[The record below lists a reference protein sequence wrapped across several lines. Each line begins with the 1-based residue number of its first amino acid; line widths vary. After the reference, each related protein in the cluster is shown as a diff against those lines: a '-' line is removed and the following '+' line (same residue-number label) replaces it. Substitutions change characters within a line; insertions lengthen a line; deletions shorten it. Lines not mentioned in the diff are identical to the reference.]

1 MKSLF
6 FTFLIAIQLLA
17 TAQQTQLDVKQK
29 GKNIYQVSIFLS
41 DDKGNPGIGPDAFIA
56 SDKVYFTIVPNEK
69 SERAYFKESDVE
81 DILGR
86 IKLWQTAEV
95 GTAQP
100 ILPIIVEKK
109 ITKVILAYSKK
120 NLKLWED
127 FIFKS
132 EVGVATPIHIE
143 ETYFDDYVW
152 FKQNKEKLGQLKAE
166 KNYDE
171 ILRLSDEVL
180 DSIVKSPFAV
190 HMHFYDDLTATYPYY
205 AISEQANNFK
215 AEFASVEKQFL
226 AEYNYSD
233 LLTLGEIAEVTKEY
247 FEKADKYTSAGMKQS
262 KASAQLISATI
273 ENFENAIEINT
284 EKFKLK
290 NLLMLEKGK
299 YEQYQFRLFVDMIYN
314 KILSNGTFTP
324 VKRHLSFDSTVHKE
338 EKDKLETTGWEQM
351 YSDLLFSLQPDKDQA
366 DKNIFNEKIIS
377 NLEKQLSTQPK
388 PYYELFK
395 AANSASLGND
405 DFVETMTQA
414 ISKSTDFEE
423 VALMEIMKICYNKT
437 SEELTETVIK
447 NLNAGLK
454 KLKENKWK
462 EADFSFELAI
472 RQQSQF
478 APAWYYL
485 GLSEY
490 KLGEIFSAQ
499 SRIDQSL
506 ALDPDYISPRLFTFS
521 LLKEQGDFVKILAIV
536 KDGLRM
542 GEVYLFHFWK
552 AEAHFQ
558 LKQYNEAVEEI
569 KNGCI
574 PLNPNQED
582 AYFLLGDVYA
592 AMKKFDLAKE
602 AYLRTQQINPFESAR
617 FNEKMSQLP
626 PSRP

>member
-1 MKSLF
+1 MKPLF
-6 FTFLIAIQLLA
+6 FTFLLSIQLLA

-29 GKNIYQVSIFLS
+29 GKNTYQVSIFLS

-56 SDKVYFTIVPNEK
+56 SDKVYFTIIPNEK

-81 DILGR
+81 EILGR
-86 IKLWQTAEV
+86 VQLWQNAEV
-95 GTAQP
+95 STVQP
-100 ILPIIVEKK
+100 LLPVTVEKK
-109 ITKVILAYSKK
+109 IMKVVLTYSKK

-132 EVGVATPIHIE
+132 EVGVATPIHLE
-143 ETYFDDYVW
+143 ETYFDDYEW
-152 FKQNKEKLGQLKAE
+152 FKLNNEKLAKFKAE
-166 KNYDE
+166 KNYAE

-180 DSIVKSPFAV
+180 DSIAKSPFVV
-190 HMHFYDDLTATYPYY
+190 HMHFYDDLTATYPFY

-215 AEFASVEKQFL
+215 AEFASIEKQL
-226 AEYNYSD
+226 LSEYNFSD
-233 LLTLGEIAEVTKEY
+233 LLMLGEIAEVAKEY
-247 FEKADKYTSAGMKQS
+247 FEKADKYASAGMKQS
-262 KASAQLISATI
+262 KASAQLISSTI
-273 ENFENAIEINT
+273 ENFEKAIEVNT

-290 NLLMLEKGK
+290 NLLVLEKGK
-299 YEQYQFRLFVDMIYN
+299 YEQYQFRLFVDMIYH
-314 KILSNGTFTP
+314 KILSNGTFSP
-324 VKRHLSFDSTVHKE
+324 VKGHLSFDSTVSKDD
-338 EKDKLETTGWEQM
+338 KDKLETTGWEQM
-351 YSDLLFSLQPDKDQA
+351 YSDLMFSLQPDKDHA
-366 DKNIFNEKIIS
+366 DKNIFSEKIIS
-377 NLEKQLSTQPK
+377 NLEEQLSTQPK

-395 AANSASLGND
+395 AANSASQGHD
-405 DFVETMTQA
+405 DFEETMTQA
-414 ISKSTDFEE
+414 ISKSTDVEE
-423 VALMEIMKICYNKT
+423 VAQMEIMKICYNKT
-437 SEELTETVIK
+437 AEELSETVIK

-506 ALDPDYISPRLFTFS
+506 ALDPEYISPRLFTFS
-521 LLKEQGDFVKILAIV
+521 LLKEQGDFAKILANA
-536 KDGLRM
+536 KDGLRL
-542 GEVYLFHFWK
+542 GEVYLYHFWK

-582 AYFLLGDVYA
+582 AYFLLGDMYA
-592 AMKKFDLAKE
+592 AMKKYDLAKE

-626 PSRP
+626 ASRP